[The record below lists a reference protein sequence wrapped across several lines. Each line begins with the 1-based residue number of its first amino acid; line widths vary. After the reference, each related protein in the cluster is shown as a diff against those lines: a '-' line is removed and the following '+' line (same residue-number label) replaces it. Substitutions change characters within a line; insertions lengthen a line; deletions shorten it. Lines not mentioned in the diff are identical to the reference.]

1 MDEVDYLVLG
11 GGSAGSVLASRLSED
26 AGATVALIEAGGAGD
41 GWVVDT
47 PIAGVLMAPTKL
59 NNWAY
64 ETVPQ
69 AGLGGRRGYQPRGRA
84 LGGSSAINAMIYTRG
99 HPADYDRWAAL
110 GNPGWSY
117 AETLPYFLK
126 AENNEAFD
134 DAFHGRG
141 GPLNVANS
149 RSDNPFQQRFLA
161 AAREAQFPL
170 NDDFNGARQEGL
182 GLYQVT
188 QINGERCSAA
198 RAYLRPHLG
207 KRPNLSVET
216 HARALRLL
224 FEGKRAIGAEILQRG
239 VKRDRAG
246 AARDHRLARRLRLA
260 ATPHA
265 VGRRRRR
272 RRWPRS
278 GSRRSSTC
286 RASAPICTTIPTSC
300 SATLRASRDLLGLSF
315 GALAPLVSAIARY
328 RRERRGMA
336 TTNFAEAGG
345 FLKTRP
351 DLAEPDVQLH
361 FVVAVVEDHAR
372 KLRWGRGM
380 TCHVC
385 ALKPKSR
392 GAVMLASPDPL
403 ADPLIDPAFLAE
415 PEDVET
421 LVAGVKL
428 TRRLMD
434 APSLRAALDARIV
447 RRRRGQERRRNPRL
461 PAPAGR
467 HRLPSGRN
475 LRDGPRPEDGGGR
488 RAAARSRPRGVA
500 RRRRLDHARSRRRQH
515 QRAGDH
521 DRREGGGDD
530 QGRIT
535 ARPAPASQA
544 TVSGRCAAGRPSP
557 RAAAAM

>member
-1 MDEVDYLVLG
+1 MDEADYLVLG

-26 AGATVALIEAGGAGD
+26 PGATVALFEAGGPGD
-41 GWVVDT
+41 SWVVDT
-47 PIAGVLMAPTKL
+47 PIANVLTPLIKL

-69 AGLGGRRGYQPRGRA
+69 PGLGGRRGYQPRGRA

-99 HPADYDRWAAL
+99 RPSDYDAWAAL
-110 GNPGWSY
+110 GNPGWTF

-126 AENNEAFD
+126 AENNEVFAEP
-134 DAFHGRG
+134 FHGRG

-149 RSDNPFQQRFLA
+149 RSDNPFHQRFLD

-182 GLYQVT
+182 GLYQLT

-198 RAYLRPHLG
+198 RAYLRPHFG
-207 KRPNLSVET
+207 KRPNLRVET

-224 FEGKRAIGAEILQRG
+224 FDGKRAIGAEILQRG
-239 VKRDRAG
+239 AKRVVR
-246 AARDHRLARRLRLA
+246 ARRETIVCLGAFGSPQLLMLSGVGDAAALRALGVA
-260 ATPHA
+260 PLVDLPG
-265 VGRRRRR
+265 VGANLHDH
-272 RRWPRS
+272 PDVVL
-278 GSRRSSTC
+278 GY
-286 RASAPICTTIPTSC
+286 AS
-300 SATLRASRDLLGLSF
+300 ASRDLFGLSF

-361 FVVAVVEDHAR
+361 FVVAVVEGHAR

-392 GAVMLASPDPL
+392 GSLKLASPDPL
-403 ADPLIDPAFLAE
+403 ANPLIDPAFLAE
-415 PEDVET
+415 PEDIET

-428 TRRLMD
+428 TQRLMN
-434 APSLRAALDARIV
+434 APSLRAHWTHALFGSNAAKSDDEIRAFL
-447 RRRRGQERRRNPRL
+447 RRRVDTVYHPVGTCAMGPDAKTAVVDASLSVHGLEALRVVDASIMPEVVAGNTN
-461 PAPAGR
+461 APTIMIAEKAAEMIKAG
-467 HRLPSGRN
+467 
-475 LRDGPRPEDGGGR
+475 
-488 RAAARSRPRGVA
+488 
-500 RRRRLDHARSRRRQH
+500 
-515 QRAGDH
+515 
-521 DRREGGGDD
+521 
-530 QGRIT
+530 
-535 ARPAPASQA
+535 
-544 TVSGRCAAGRPSP
+544 
-557 RAAAAM
+557 

>member
-26 AGATVALIEAGGAGD
+26 RQATVALIEAGGSGD
-41 GWVVDT
+41 GWAVDT
-47 PIAGVLMAPTKL
+47 PIASVLTALTKL

-69 AGLGGRRGYQPRGRA
+69 PGLGDRRGYQPRGRA

-117 AETLPYFLK
+117 AETLPYFRK
-126 AENNEAFD
+126 AENNETIH
-134 DAFHGRG
+134 DAYHGQG
-141 GPLNVANS
+141 GPLNVADL
-149 RSDNPFQQRFLA
+149 RSDNPFQQRFLD

-170 NDDFNGARQEGL
+170 NDDFNGARREGL

-224 FEGKRAIGAEILQRG
+224 FDGKRAVGAEILQRG
-239 VKRDRAG
+239 VKR
-246 AARDHRLARRLRLA
+246 
-260 ATPHA
+260 
-265 VGRRRRR
+265 
-272 RRWPRS
+272 
-278 GSRRSSTC
+278 
-286 RASAPICTTIPTSC
+286 
-300 SATLRASRDLLGLSF
+300 TLRARRETIVSLGAFGSPQLLMLSGVGEAAALAAAGIAPLIDLPGVGANLHDHPDVVLGYASRSRDLVGLSF

-328 RRERRGMA
+328 RRERRGLA

-351 DLAEPDVQLH
+351 ELAEPDVQLH
-361 FVVAVVEDHAR
+361 FVIAVVEGHAR

-392 GAVMLASPDPL
+392 GSLKLANPDPL

-421 LVAGVKL
+421 LVAGFKL
-428 TRRLMD
+428 TQRLMH
-434 APSLRAALDARIV
+434 APSLEAHWTRELFGGDEANSDDEIRAFLRRRVDTVYHPVGTCAMGPDPKKAVVDARLRV
-447 RRRRGQERRRNPRL
+447 HGLERLRVVDASIMPEVVAGNTN
-461 PAPAGR
+461 APTIMIA
-467 HRLPSGRN
+467 
-475 LRDGPRPEDGGGR
+475 EK
-488 RAAARSRPRGVA
+488 AAEMI
-500 RRRRLDHARSRRRQH
+500 
-515 QRAGDH
+515 RAG
-521 DRREGGGDD
+521 
-530 QGRIT
+530 
-535 ARPAPASQA
+535 
-544 TVSGRCAAGRPSP
+544 
-557 RAAAAM
+557 